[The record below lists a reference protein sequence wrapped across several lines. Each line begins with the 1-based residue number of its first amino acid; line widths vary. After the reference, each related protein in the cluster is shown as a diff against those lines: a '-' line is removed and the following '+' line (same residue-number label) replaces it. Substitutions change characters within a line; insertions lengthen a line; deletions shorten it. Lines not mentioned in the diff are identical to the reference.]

1 MEITGILLSTRDM
14 LEMNMSSIDYLVPN
28 LRTCYTALKKYPS
41 FPPNFDGTVKME
53 RWYNKVSELKV
64 TDQLSEDD
72 IKQLKFDISDVY
84 EKFSLIIQG

>member
-14 LEMNMSSIDYLVPN
+14 LEMNMTAIDYLVPT

-41 FPPNFDGTVKME
+41 FPSDFDGVVKME
-53 RWYNKVSELKV
+53 KWYNKISELKV
-64 TDQLSEDD
+64 TDQLNEND

-84 EKFSLIIQG
+84 DKFSLIIQG